1 MEQKKNSMST
11 GKEKSGASGTDLD
24 SIRSSILDESVI
36 VCNIFLL
43 LSLRMRAHDIFSPL
57 LSFVYFW
64 QVFSTLSFSGSSLFS
79 KWNRGF
85 DVVIIDEAAQ
95 AVSPLKFSTLLLV
108 FFFFFFF
115 FMVVIGIRSFRIVV
129 YF

>member
-1 MEQKKNSMST
+1 MNT
-11 GKEKSGASGTDLD
+11 GKDKSGASGTDLD
-24 SIRSSILDESVI
+24 SIRSAILDESVI
-36 VCNIFLL
+36 VCNISPIVEPLCKL
-43 LSLRMRAHDIFSPL
+43 TTSFSP

-95 AVSPLKFSTLLLV
+95 AVSAFKFPM
-108 FFFFFFF
+108 F
-115 FMVVIGIRSFRIVV
+115 
-129 YF
+129 